1 MLSFVTLSQGAPPH
15 PGTGPHTHATT
26 VLLEPSHEFNNE
38 QSYNH
43 NRQKSHD
50 CVKKWMMPGRAQFVD
65 HNPHIQSPELV
76 DKMSHT
82 VWLKPEGD
90 YCNNP
95 GDASAVHSTRAEGR
109 CAAWVNCTVQP
120 SPIACSTARRSRSSR
135 TTHSESTCASLGD
148 KRPLRRARPS
158 R

>member
-50 CVKKWMMPGRAQFVD
+50 CVKKWMMPGHA
-65 HNPHIQSPELV
+65 
-76 DKMSHT
+76 
-82 VWLKPEGD
+82 
-90 YCNNP
+90 
-95 GDASAVHSTRAEGR
+95 
-109 CAAWVNCTVQP
+109 
-120 SPIACSTARRSRSSR
+120 
-135 TTHSESTCASLGD
+135 
-148 KRPLRRARPS
+148 
-158 R
+158 